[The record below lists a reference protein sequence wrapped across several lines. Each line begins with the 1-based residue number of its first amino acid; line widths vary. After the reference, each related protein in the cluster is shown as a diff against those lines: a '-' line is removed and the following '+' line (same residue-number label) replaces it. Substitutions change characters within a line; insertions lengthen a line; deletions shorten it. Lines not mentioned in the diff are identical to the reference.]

1 MSALRLQCGERRL
14 RAGLSGTI
22 NLRSHRRGDPSSA
35 RRTASAYDL
44 IMLGITELQNRY
56 VRTVIKNAAQ
66 VADNMNK
73 TSRRFSLL
81 ALLISIAALGV
92 SWNSNRSTTYWMK
105 NQLSIL
111 QQAIK
116 NQEQIRTSL
125 IQQNQIQSN
134 ILSQLEKLNSS
145 NQRRE
150 TADQPRKR

>member
-1 MSALRLQCGERRL
+1 
-14 RAGLSGTI
+14 
-22 NLRSHRRGDPSSA
+22 
-35 RRTASAYDL
+35 
-44 IMLGITELQNRY
+44 MLGITELQNRY